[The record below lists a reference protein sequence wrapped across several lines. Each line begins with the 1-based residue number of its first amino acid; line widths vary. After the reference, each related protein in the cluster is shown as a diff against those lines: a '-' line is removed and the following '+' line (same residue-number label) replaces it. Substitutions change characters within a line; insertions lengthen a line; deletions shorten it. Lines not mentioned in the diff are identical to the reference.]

1 MIKITAI
8 ALISLV
14 LIVFLRNTN
23 REFAFILTVASSL
36 ILFSIVINDFFQV
49 IERVKE
55 ISSQIENLNSYVSL
69 MVKILGITL
78 ITQFVIDLCRDSGE
92 NALASQTEI
101 TSKIIILIMI
111 MPLFEAVMN
120 VVTGLLK

>member
-1 MIKITAI
+1 MIKISAI

-14 LIVFLRNTN
+14 LIIFLRNTN

-49 IERVKE
+49 IERVNE

>member
-14 LIVFLRNTN
+14 LIIFLRNTN

-49 IERVKE
+49 IERVNE

-92 NALASQTEI
+92 NTLASQTEI

>member
-1 MIKITAI
+1 MINITAI

-14 LIVFLRNTN
+14 LIIFLRNTN
-23 REFAFILTVASSL
+23 KEFAFILTVASSL

-49 IERVKE
+49 IERVNE

>member
-14 LIVFLRNTN
+14 LIIFLKNSN
-23 REFAFILTVASSL
+23 REFAFLLTVASSI

-49 IERVKE
+49 IEKVND
-55 ISSQIENLNSYVSL
+55 ISSQIKNLNSYVSL

-120 VVTGLLK
+120 VVAGLLK

>member
-49 IERVKE
+49 IERVNE

>member
-14 LIVFLRNTN
+14 LIIFLRNTN